1 MSQRQHERVAIDAF
15 VRVQGAS
22 REYVFRT
29 RDLSRAGLFLYTKVG
44 HLYPFQLGSE
54 LEIELYDFDG
64 AVTLRAVVQ
73 RIVQPGT
80 PEARKY
86 PAGFAMRFVH
96 IDEKDV
102 KRLDDLIARAAR
114 GEDPY

>member
-1 MSQRQHERVAIDAF
+1 MSQRQHERVVVDAF
-15 VRVQGAS
+15 VRVQGAA

-29 RDLSRAGLFLYTKVG
+29 RDISRTGLFLYTKVG
-44 HLYPFQLGSE
+44 HLYPFALGSE

-73 RIVQPGT
+73 RIVEPGT

-86 PAGFAMRFVH
+86 PAGFAMRIVK
-96 IDEKDV
+96 IDEANG
-102 KRLDDLIARAAR
+102 KRLDDLIVRAAR